1 MQLRSGK
8 IINNNI
14 NININKLEKNIV
26 LRSGKIINSEKTK
39 VNKNKNKN
47 KNINSSLI
55 TNDNNF
61 YENIFI
67 KKEKGISVIYTK
79 NKINLN
85 SIFPNNN
92 IKLPESN
99 SIYFID
105 LKPLESFK
113 INLNDINYIISFIKF
128 YLDVVLNIYNKK
140 KYSKN
145 YESKIFYKIRIITYI
160 NFIYNFIHD
169 NISIIENN
177 NNNKD
182 KNIFIKFITIYKNKA
197 NNIIK
202 DIIITLKSMN
212 KHNFK
217 VSYELD
223 ESIKQLIYNM
233 IIIDEYIQI

>member
-140 KYSKN
+140 K
-145 YESKIFYKIRIITYI
+145 
-160 NFIYNFIHD
+160 
-169 NISIIENN
+169 
-177 NNNKD
+177 
-182 KNIFIKFITIYKNKA
+182 
-197 NNIIK
+197 
-202 DIIITLKSMN
+202 
-212 KHNFK
+212 
-217 VSYELD
+217 
-223 ESIKQLIYNM
+223 
-233 IIIDEYIQI
+233 